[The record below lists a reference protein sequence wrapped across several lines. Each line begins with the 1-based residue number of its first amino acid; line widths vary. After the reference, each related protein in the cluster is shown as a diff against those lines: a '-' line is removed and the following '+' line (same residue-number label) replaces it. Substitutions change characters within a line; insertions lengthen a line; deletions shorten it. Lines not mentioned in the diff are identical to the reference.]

1 MSYSAPTGN
10 AVAFTFVGATSY
22 SAPAGNAVAFS
33 FQLGVSPSGFA
44 GTPAFGSPQFNGA
57 AIPAGFAG
65 TPAFG
70 TPFFTEPNVDLVGF
84 AGIPVFGTFT
94 LFESLSYLHVN
105 GFAESPAFGAL
116 RLQEFLLPSGFADT
130 ALFGNPK
137 LVPQI
142 RLNAFNGTALF
153 GTPDFAPP
161 PIAKNWLRTRYL
173 CHLTG
178 AADGESDLL
187 LPMSSFAIRL
197 NPSTSSSFVQ
207 VVIPGVD
214 SYADAIA
221 ARSNGSILI
230 TRIYDY
236 LDGSSLIYEMA
247 RADFDSLRTD
257 TGGQSGSTGTM
268 QGYYTLTSSTARSYD
283 LSNPTYRS
291 WDGETV
297 RYRCALDPR
306 IRPGDTVT
314 INDETIELRTIQ
326 NNVDVTLCLSEIS
339 GVMV

>member
-1 MSYSAPTGN
+1 MALTG
-10 AVAFTFVGATSY
+10 Y
-22 SAPAGNAVAFS
+22 
-33 FQLGVSPSGFA
+33 A
-44 GTPAFGSPQFNGA
+44 GTAL
-57 AIPAGFAG
+57 
-65 TPAFG
+65 FG
-70 TPFFTEPNVDLVGF
+70 TPFLTEPVIYPN
-84 AGIPVFGTFT
+84 GIASTTEFGTFN
-94 LFESLSYLHVN
+94 LFESLAYRQFN

-116 RLQEFLLPSGFADT
+116 RLQEFLLPSSFADA
-130 ALFGNPK
+130 ALFGNPAF
-137 LVPQI
+137 VPQI
-142 RLNAFNGTALF
+142 RLTGFNGAALF

-197 NPSTSSSFVQ
+197 NSSTASSFVQ

-221 ARSNGSILI
+221 ARPNGSILI

-236 LDGSSLIYEMA
+236 LDGSSLTYEMA

-268 QGYYTLTSSTARSYD
+268 QGYYTLTSSTARTYD
-283 LSNPTYRS
+283 LSDPTYRS

-297 RYRCALDPR
+297 RYRCELNPL

-314 INDETIELRTIQ
+314 INEETIELRSIQ
-326 NNVDVTLCLSEIS
+326 HNVDVTLCLSEIS
-339 GVMV
+339 GVIV